1 MDILIT
7 GGRGQLGTELKKI
20 LECGRSELGEIPC
33 ELQAARCICVDAD
46 ELDIADAASVED
58 FFSQNHFDLVFNCAA
73 MTNVNGCESNRD
85 LAMRV
90 NAIGARNIAVQAER
104 AGAKLVH
111 VSTDYVFSGEGTT
124 PFSEWDQCAPQSV
137 YGKSKW
143 LGEQYVQS
151 FCSRFFIVRTSWLYG
166 YAGANFVKTIEKI
179 AREKGVL
186 QVVNDQFGNPTNAA
200 DLAYHLLKIAVT
212 QEYGIYHC
220 TGKGICSWY
229 DFACEIVKD
238 AGVNCEVNPCTTEEY
253 PTPAKRPAYSALDHQ
268 MLRCTVGDDM
278 RDWKVALKCYFDNR
292 ENGGKTL

>member
-151 FCSRFFIVRTSWLYG
+151 FCSRCFIVRTSWL
-166 YAGANFVKTIEKI
+166 
-179 AREKGVL
+179 
-186 QVVNDQFGNPTNAA
+186 
-200 DLAYHLLKIAVT
+200 
-212 QEYGIYHC
+212 
-220 TGKGICSWY
+220 
-229 DFACEIVKD
+229 
-238 AGVNCEVNPCTTEEY
+238 
-253 PTPAKRPAYSALDHQ
+253 
-268 MLRCTVGDDM
+268 
-278 RDWKVALKCYFDNR
+278 
-292 ENGGKTL
+292 